1 MVRVLDD
8 LAEVHRLQDGHGG
21 WNDDIALVSVGRRR
35 GRERPRMCVIAQ
47 HKLTCIHTYIS
58 SNPTHPQ
65 SLGQLGRVVVVFDSG
80 DCRVRVNGYNW
91 TLNPKALTPAPGETP
106 PDVPG

>member
-35 GRERPRMCVIAQ
+35 GRERPCLCV
-47 HKLTCIHTYIS
+47 L
-58 SNPTHPQ
+58 
-65 SLGQLGRVVVVFDSG
+65 
-80 DCRVRVNGYNW
+80 
-91 TLNPKALTPAPGETP
+91 
-106 PDVPG
+106 